1 MASIGA
7 FGKDNF
13 LSHVVRVRS
22 EIRDKFL
29 RAHRVLQD
37 RETDLLAKLQELKYE
52 FTTGNGISR
61 NISDLIDT
69 RNALLSALEG
79 IENKELLQKSTAHI
93 DIDIEMLERK
103 FQNAQNSYKNVI
115 LEWDEELEGKL
126 SLTGDILLN
135 AQMQKRVRD
144 YKKIEMPV
152 LTFGKHSWYVSS
164 PPPGV
169 FFYPKGIAIDHVT
182 NFLYVCDSKNHRI
195 QVFNAYFEFV
205 FLFTEKMDVP
215 VGICI
220 KHNKVY
226 VTQYRTRDIFNVYST
241 DGKYLRSVGGQ
252 GKSTLEFD
260 EPRGLD
266 ISTKMNRIYIAEY
279 GNNRVHCL
287 NLDFTFHSI
296 IDEILGAK
304 DVKLT
309 TEEIV
314 IL

>member
-215 VGICI
+215 VGI
-220 KHNKVY
+220 
-226 VTQYRTRDIFNVYST
+226 
-241 DGKYLRSVGGQ
+241 
-252 GKSTLEFD
+252 
-260 EPRGLD
+260 
-266 ISTKMNRIYIAEY
+266 
-279 GNNRVHCL
+279 
-287 NLDFTFHSI
+287 
-296 IDEILGAK
+296 
-304 DVKLT
+304 
-309 TEEIV
+309 
-314 IL
+314 